1 MYPPY
6 TELEIVKGARLDSG
20 KVQASQPGKTL
31 VPWFSQC
38 IQSNSSAEVVIV
50 ITLRGSCPT

>member
-6 TELEIVKGARLDSG
+6 TELEIVKGAGLDRG
-20 KVQASQPGKTL
+20 KVQTSQTGKTL

-38 IQSNSSAEVVIV
+38 IQSNSSAEVVIM
-50 ITLRGSCPT
+50 INLRASCPT